1 MGTKQ
6 EPKKLTKEN
15 KLVLLRILQQGTM
28 TSKNAEELANMVR
41 AFNDQE
47 ITFVVNFGQ

>member
-1 MGTKQ
+1 MNSKR

-15 KLVLLRILQQGTM
+15 KLVLLRILQQGSM
-28 TSKNAEELANMVR
+28 TAKDADALAAMAND
-41 AFNDQE
+41 FNDQE